1 MEENSIENVE
11 TIASKKAVEN
21 KKSNKQFAILS
32 AIGIVMVVSGH
43 VGNKL
48 NLFTEIFPYN
58 SFFMPLFVFI
68 SGYFFKDKSTENIWL
83 YIKKK
88 CKNLLLYY
96 FIWNILYGLIE
107 WAIYL
112 SGVIEG
118 TPEPATFSIY
128 TIFRRPFIDGQQWG
142 LFTPTWFIPMLFTVE
157 ITFLI
162 IRKLQIKIGHNVEY
176 VFLIM
181 FIFLNIISV
190 YISKNF
196 KVNHNF
202 YPFLKIGFFIL
213 FFQLGKLY
221 KDKFE
226 KMENKIPSIIVILT
240 TFFINLIMI
249 KLYKDISFSS
259 LYNMGNFVNRPS
271 FLPVIVAVTGI
282 WFWLRISKILVP
294 AIGKNKIVDNISNHT
309 KEIMTHHILGIY
321 LCHFVLYLLRNVL
334 NLQGFQAINFA
345 RSWGWYRYYADTDQ
359 IGIVYIIIGIFFP
372 LLLVKIKEIIKAN
385 IETAKNKFNNLQK
398 N

>member
-1 MEENSIENVE
+1 MEENSITNVE
-11 TIASKKAVEN
+11 TFKSKKTSEN

-32 AIGIVMVVSGH
+32 AIGIVMVVSAH
-43 VGNKL
+43 VGSKL
-48 NLFTEIFPYN
+48 NFFVEVFPYN

-88 CKNLLLYY
+88 CKSL
-96 FIWNILYGLIE
+96 
-107 WAIYL
+107 
-112 SGVIEG
+112 
-118 TPEPATFSIY
+118 
-128 TIFRRPFIDGQQWG
+128 
-142 LFTPTWFIPMLFTVE
+142 LFTVE

-162 IRKLQIKIGHNVEY
+162 IRKIQIKIGHNVEY
-176 VFLIM
+176 IFLII

-190 YISKNF
+190 YIYIYISF

-226 KMENKIPSIIVILT
+226 KIENKIPTIIVILT

-249 KLYKDISFSS
+249 KLYKNISFSS
-259 LYNMGNFVNRPS
+259 LYNMGNFANRPS

-294 AIGKNKIVDNISNHT
+294 AIGENKIVNNISNHT

-321 LCHFVLYLLRNVL
+321 LCHFVLYLFRNIL
-334 NLQGFQAINFA
+334 NLQGFQTIDFA
-345 RSWGWYRYYADTDQ
+345 RSYGWYRYYADTSQ

-372 LLLVKIKEIIKAN
+372 LLLVKIKEIIKVN
-385 IETAKNKFNNLQK
+385 IKKIKTNDLQKFNR
-398 N
+398 